1 MSEVQNELERYIT
14 DSLKNNYRKT
24 SVLKESNESSIYIF
38 THKKTGQKI
47 VERISK
53 NRNDDAFRAVRNREI
68 PNLASI
74 YEVCSTENSLITIEE
89 FIEGENLSDIIQN
102 KTLDMKTAIRYTY
115 QICNALNGLHEK
127 NVVHRD
133 IKPANIIIGNDGS
146 AYLIDL
152 GIARIINHSE
162 DSDTQSL
169 GTAGYTAPE
178 QYGIIQSSQST
189 DIYTLGIVLN
199 KMITGVHPSIEM
211 PKGPIKRIIEKSTS
225 LQISKRYKS
234 AKQMQAKLKLL
245 NYFYIF

>member
-1 MSEVQNELERYIT
+1 MSEVKNELERYIT

-127 NVVHRD
+127 MLC
-133 IKPANIIIGNDGS
+133 I
-146 AYLIDL
+146 
-152 GIARIINHSE
+152 E
-162 DSDTQSL
+162 
-169 GTAGYTAPE
+169 
-178 QYGIIQSSQST
+178 
-189 DIYTLGIVLN
+189 TLN
-199 KMITGVHPSIEM
+199 PQT
-211 PKGPIKRIIEKSTS
+211 
-225 LQISKRYKS
+225 
-234 AKQMQAKLKLL
+234 
-245 NYFYIF
+245 